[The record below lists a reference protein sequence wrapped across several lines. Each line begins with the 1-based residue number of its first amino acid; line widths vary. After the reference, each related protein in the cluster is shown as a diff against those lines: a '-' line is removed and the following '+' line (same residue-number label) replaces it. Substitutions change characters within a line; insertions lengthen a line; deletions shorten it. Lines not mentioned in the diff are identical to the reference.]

1 MPNPTGPRTI
11 LGPRRGLLGLILAVL
26 LLGSVCAPAA
36 DGLNGPIG
44 EDATILLFSSTFRQ
58 IRDYYLEP
66 VSLPSLTMAGLE
78 GLNAPDGSFA
88 VSENTEHHQ
97 VTLTQ
102 NGTVLAELPEPEEG
116 NAYGW
121 GDLIARTIA
130 IGRAHSK
137 MLAQEND
144 ELLYQH
150 IFDGLLPKLDRFSH
164 YAGADKARDQRA
176 ARDGFGGIGVTLDYA
191 EHAPRISTITPGGPS
206 FRAGVRVDDSI
217 IAIDGI
223 ASSALDQHQIVERLR
238 GAIDSPVQLTL
249 ARPGSNAPINLTIT
263 RGLIVQPTVTT
274 EIADNIAIFHIDSFN
289 VSTAADLT
297 QDLHRVR
304 SSLGRN
310 LQGAILDLRNNPGGL
325 LDQGAAVAS
334 MFLDHGDIVS
344 TRGRNPAATQ
354 YFTANAAD
362 QLNGLPLVV
371 LVNGASASASE
382 IVAAALQDDNRAI
395 LVGSASYGKGTVQM
409 VLRLENSGELTLTW
423 ARLYAPS
430 GYLLHQHG
438 VVPTFCTDRRI
449 DPLAP
454 PEDDATRV
462 QTIIDSGLHPLKS
475 SQIQPRTALTEAAWT
490 ELRQTCEPE
499 TRDNAADLVLAKR
512 LILDP
517 KLFQQAMSFAPVTI
531 AHAEH
536 AATSVLQ

>member
-1 MPNPTGPRTI
+1 MPNPTAPCTRWK
-11 LGPRRGLLGLILAVL
+11 PRRGLLGLILGAL
-26 LLGSVCAPAA
+26 LLASVCAPAA
-36 DGLNGPIG
+36 DGLNGIAG
-44 EDATILLFSSTFRQ
+44 EDATVLLFSSTFRQ

-66 VSLPSLTMAGLE
+66 VSLPALSLAGLE
-78 GLNAPDGSFA
+78 GLNAADGSFA
-88 VSENTEHHQ
+88 VSEDAGHHR
-97 VTLTQ
+97 VVLTQ
-102 NGTVLAELPEPEEG
+102 NGTVLTQLTEPEEG

-121 GDLIARTIA
+121 GDLIAKTIA

-137 MLAQEND
+137 LLAQEND
-144 ELLYQH
+144 EELYQH

-164 YAGADKARDQRA
+164 YAGSDKARDQRA
-176 ARDGFGGIGVTLDYA
+176 ARDGFGGIGVTLDYT

-206 FRAGVRVDDSI
+206 FRAGVRVDDRI

-223 ASSALDQHQIVERLR
+223 ASNALDQHQIVERLR
-238 GAIDSPVQLTL
+238 GAIESPVQLTL
-249 ARPGSNAPINLTIT
+249 ARPGSNAPLSLTIT

-274 EIADNIAIFHIDSFN
+274 ETADNIAIFHIDSFN
-289 VSTAADLT
+289 VSTAMDLT
-297 QDLHRVR
+297 QEIHRVR
-304 SSLGRN
+304 KGLK
-310 LQGAILDLRNNPGGL
+310 GAILDLRNNPGGL
-325 LDQGAAVAS
+325 LDQGAAVAA

-344 TRGRNPAATQ
+344 TRGRNPSATQ

-382 IVAAALQDDNRAI
+382 IVAAALQDDDRAI
-395 LVGSASYGKGTVQM
+395 LVGSASFGKGTVQM

-438 VVPTFCTDRRI
+438 VVPNFCTDRRI

-454 PEDDATRV
+454 PEDEATRL

-475 SQIQPRTALTEAAWT
+475 SQIQPRTTLTEAAWS
-490 ELRQTCEPE
+490 ELRETCEPE
-499 TRDNAADLVLAKR
+499 NRDNATDVALAKR

-517 KLFQQAMSFAPVTI
+517 KLFRQAMSLTPVTV

-536 AATSVLQ
+536 AATSRLQ

>member
-1 MPNPTGPRTI
+1 MMSLIGPHTI
-11 LGPRRGLLGLILAVL
+11 WKPQHGVRGLILAAL
-26 LLGSVCAPAA
+26 LLVSICAPAA
-36 DGLNGPIG
+36 DGLNGIEG
-44 EDATILLFSSTFRQ
+44 EDSTVLLFSSALRQ
-58 IRDYYLEP
+58 IREYYLEP
-66 VSLPSLTMAGLE
+66 VSLPTLSLAGLE
-78 GLNAPDGSFA
+78 GLNAPDSSFA
-88 VSENTEHHQ
+88 VSEDAGQHR
-97 VTLTQ
+97 VVLTQ
-102 NGTVLAELPEPEEG
+102 NGTILAQLPEPEEG
-116 NAYGW
+116 SAYGW
-121 GDLIARTIA
+121 GDLIAKTIA

-137 MLAQEND
+137 LLAEQND
-144 ELLYQH
+144 EQLYQH

-206 FRAGVRVDDSI
+206 FRAGVRVDDRI

-223 ASSALDQHQIVERLR
+223 ASSELDQHQIVERLR

-249 ARPGSNAPINLTIT
+249 ARAGSNAPVSLTIT

-274 EIADNIAIFHIDSFN
+274 ETADNIAIFHIDSFN
-289 VSTAADLT
+289 VSTATDLT
-297 QDLHRVR
+297 EAIHRIR
-304 SSLGRN
+304 TSLGKS
-310 LQGAILDLRNNPGGL
+310 LKGAVLDLRNNPGGL
-325 LDQGAAVAS
+325 LDQGAAVAA

-344 TRGRNPAATQ
+344 TRGRNPSATQ

-382 IVAAALQDDNRAI
+382 IVAAALQDDDRAI

-438 VVPTFCTDRRI
+438 VVPTFCTNRRI

-454 PEDDATRV
+454 PEDDATRL
-462 QTIIDSGLHPLKS
+462 QAIIDSGLHPLKT
-475 SQIQPRTALTEAAWT
+475 SQIQPRTTLTEAAWG

-499 TRDNAADLVLAKR
+499 TRDNAADVALAKR

-517 KLFQQAMSFAPVTI
+517 KLFRQAMSLTPVTV

-536 AATSVLQ
+536 AATSQLQ